1 MAIIST
7 PDLLDQ
13 FPECRVLTDFV
24 HFGGVSSFFGP
35 ILTVECFEDNSLIKQ
50 ELSKPGN
57 GEILVVSGNKS
68 NRVALLGDN
77 IALMAQK
84 NGWKGIVIDGYVR
97 DVEILNGVGIGVMA
111 LGSCPRK
118 SKKENKGIIGNPI
131 KINDVL
137 ISTNEWLYADQNG
150 IIISK
155 TELKF

>member
-1 MAIIST
+1 MAILST
-7 PDLLDQ
+7 PDLIDQ

-131 KINDVL
+131 KINEVL

-150 IIISK
+150 IIISN

>member
-1 MAIIST
+1 MAILST
-7 PDLLDQ
+7 PDLIDQ

-97 DVEILNGVGIGVMA
+97 DVEILNGVRIGVMA
-111 LGSCPRK
+111 IGSCPRK

-131 KINDVL
+131 KINEVL

-150 IIISK
+150 IIISN

>member
-1 MAIIST
+1 MSMLST
-7 PDLLDQ
+7 PDLIDQ
-13 FPECRVLTDFV
+13 FPECRVLTDFI

>member
-1 MAIIST
+1 MLST
-7 PDLLDQ
+7 PDLIDE
-13 FPECRVLTDFV
+13 FPECRILTDFI
-24 HFGGVSSFFGP
+24 HFGGVNSFFGS

-57 GEILVVSGNKS
+57 GEILVVSGKKS

-84 NGWKGIVIDGYVR
+84 NGWKGIIIDGYVR
-97 DVEILNGVGIGVMA
+97 DVEILSGIKIGVMA
-111 LGSCPRK
+111 LGACPRK
-118 SKKENKGIIGNPI
+118 SKKENKGVTGNPI

-137 ISTNEWLYADQNG
+137 ISQNEWLYADQNG

-155 TELKF
+155 SELKI

>member
-1 MAIIST
+1 M
-7 PDLLDQ
+7 
-13 FPECRVLTDFV
+13 
-24 HFGGVSSFFGP
+24 
-35 ILTVECFEDNSLIKQ
+35 
-50 ELSKPGN
+50 
-57 GEILVVSGNKS
+57 LVVSGKKS
-68 NRVALLGDN
+68 NKCALLGDN

-97 DVEILNGVGIGVMA
+97 DVEILSGLKIGVMA
-111 LGSCPRK
+111 LGACPRK

-155 TELKF
+155 TELKI

>member
-1 MAIIST
+1 MLST
-7 PDLLDQ
+7 PDLIDE
-13 FPECRVLTDFV
+13 FPGCRILTDFI
-24 HFGGVSSFFGP
+24 HFGGVNSFFGP

-50 ELSKPGN
+50 ELSKPAN
-57 GEILVVSGNKS
+57 GEILVVSGKKS

-84 NGWKGIVIDGYVR
+84 NGWKGIIIDGYVR
-97 DVEILNGVGIGVMA
+97 DVEILNGLEIGVMA

-118 SKKENKGIIGNPI
+118 SKKENKGITGNPI

-155 TELKF
+155 TELKI

>member
-1 MAIIST
+1 MATLST
-7 PDLLDQ
+7 PDLIDQ

-24 HFGGVSSFFGP
+24 HFGGVTSFFGP

-131 KINDVL
+131 KINEVL
-137 ISTNEWLYADQNG
+137 ISTKEWLYADQNG
-150 IIISK
+150 IIISN